1 MAMTKFY
8 HDSLQYNADNNN
20 IEYIAI
26 HKTASLS
33 LGIVFYI
40 HDILQCKWPLGR
52 PFCFNELMKV

>member
-20 IEYIAI
+20 IEYLAI

-33 LGIVFYI
+33 LGVVFIYMI
-40 HDILQCKWPLGR
+40 YCNVSGLRGG
-52 PFCFNELMKV
+52 PFALMN